1 MTVQNRASLIL
12 QPTSRKHLSLWEWEI
27 NSYCAKPLESRCLS
41 QTDVNLNHRDILL
54 AAEDSSQNR
63 SPVSKNL
70 MMMPMEKNRKYSY
83 FPSRVHCP
91 VPTVLTKDFL
101 FIPDNLFINSFH
113 VYLLSTYYGLF
124 IIRNASLFLVKLWPW
139 VLSNSIQPVA
149 TVPGMGMWAYVGEIS
164 TTGILRTWYNIFF
177 LNDD

>member
-1 MTVQNRASLIL
+1 MTVQNKASLIL
-12 QPTSRKHLSLWEWEI
+12 RPTSRKHLSLWEWEI

-41 QTDVNLNHRDILL
+41 QMDVNLNYGDILL
-54 AAEDSSQNR
+54 AAQDSSQNK

-83 FPSRVHCP
+83 FPSRDHCP

-113 VYLLSTYYGLF
+113 VYLSSPYYGLF
-124 IIRNASLFLVKLWPW
+124 IIRNASLPCEALTLGPEQ
-139 VLSNSIQPVA
+139 SIQPVA
-149 TVPGMGMWAYVGEIS
+149 TVPGMGMWAYIGEIS